1 MSRALVISGGGS
13 KGAFAVG
20 VVKKLL
26 SNFPQLRFDVFV
38 GTSTGSLIVPLLA
51 LGENALLEQLY
62 TTVKTENII
71 KKFNIGDRLG
81 EHSIFDATP
90 LWNLLSQFYTD
101 NAYTKLMNG
110 GKKVYLNTTC
120 LQSGN
125 LVVYTNEA
133 MPRPQERYEQI
144 TFTGPDH
151 FRRAVLASACQPVFM
166 PPVKVNQNVA
176 GAANPDFQYVDG
188 GVKEYAGVEIAINQ
202 GATEIFTILLSPED
216 KTPEA
221 GEYKTIFPILERTID
236 IFTADVGK
244 NDLIIPEQFNEGL
257 NYIAKVKANMKNA
270 GLSDAQ
276 IQNFF
281 AVNDPT
287 NPFSNKA
294 PLHLFTIRPTSS
306 LGGGPGGLNFDPDEM
321 KDMVKTGELI
331 AGDFIAA
338 LDPADVTWA

>member
-51 LGENALLEQLY
+51 LGETALLEELY

-71 KKFNIGDRLG
+71 KKFDIGDRLG

-90 LWNLLSQFYTD
+90 LWDLLSKFYTD
-101 NAYTKLMNG
+101 DAYTKLMNS
-110 GKKVYLNTTC
+110 GKSVYLNTTC
-120 LQSGN
+120 LQSGR
-125 LVVYTNEA
+125 LVVFTNEPS
-133 MPRPQERYEQI
+133 PRPQKEYDQF
-144 TFTGPDH
+144 TFKGPDH

-176 GAANPDFQYVDG
+176 GAANPDFQFVDG

-202 GATEIFTILLSPED
+202 GATEIFTILLSAED
-216 KTPEA
+216 KTPEP
-221 GEYKTIFPILERTID
+221 GSYEKIFPILERTID
-236 IFTADVGK
+236 IFTTDVAK
-244 NDLIIPEQFNEGL
+244 NDLIIPEQFNGGL
-257 NYIAKVKANMKNA
+257 TYIAKVKANMKSA
-270 GLSDAQ
+270 GVSDAQ
-276 IQNFF
+276 IQSYFS
-281 AVNDPT
+281 VNPT
-287 NPFSNKA
+287 NPFSNKT
-294 PLHLFTIRPTSS
+294 PLRLFTIRPTSP

-331 AGDFIAA
+331 ASDFIAA
-338 LDPADVTWA
+338 LEPGSVTWA